1 MRVPA
6 GLLSGAAVTGLLAAG
21 LTAAAPAAS
30 AVTTAK
36 TVTAVKTGTAVK
48 TATAVKAAAAP
59 AGVRAPWAELA
70 NAATGADLWSRSS
83 VSERPMGSVTKVM
96 TAYVVI
102 EAGGLNRVITVPEGI
117 VAYDKKYDAS
127 TAGLVPG
134 EKLTA
139 LQLLYAMMLPSGC
152 DAAYTLATA
161 YGPGF
166 TAFVAKMNA
175 TARKLGLSKTH
186 FSDPSGLPNP
196 GQYTNYS
203 TVRDLIS
210 LGRDA
215 MKLAVF
221 RQVVATRS
229 YHRGGRRR
237 APGAHLEEPEPA
249 ADQLLRGDRHQ
260 DRVHRRGRGVPA
272 VRGAARQ
279 HDADRRGAAL
289 RGVRVGVRPGRTGPR
304 RDRDAEL
311 GLQPLAAAP
320 PRPIP
325 RRPAR
330 RFPRRSVPRRSRGS
344 SRRAARCPCDR
355 LSAVPLAVSSPCDRM

>member
-21 LTAAAPAAS
+21 LTAAPVAS
-30 AVTTAK
+30 AATA
-36 TVTAVKTGTAVK
+36 K
-48 TATAVKAAAAP
+48 TATAAKSAAPAKTATTAKAAAAAP
-59 AGVRAPWAELA
+59 AGVRAPWAEVA

-102 EAGGLNRVITVPEGI
+102 EAGNLNRVITVPEGI
-117 VAYDKKYDAS
+117 VAYDRKFDAS

-166 TAFVAKMNA
+166 SAFVAKMNA
-175 TARKLGLSKTH
+175 TAKKLGLSKTH

-221 RQVVATRS
+221 RQVVAARS
-229 YHRGGRRR
+229 YHVAAGAGHR
-237 APGAHLEEPEPA
+237 AHTWKNLN
-249 ADQLLRGDRHQ
+249 QLLTSYSGAIGIKTGFTA
-260 DRVHRRGRGVPA
+260 VAGECLLFEARRGSTTLIGA
-272 VRGAARQ
+272 VLHSAATESISDQ
-279 HDADRRGAAL
+279 AAP
-289 RGVRVGVRPGRTGPR
+289 V
-304 RDRDAEL
+304 RDATAML
-311 GLQPLAAAP
+311 NWG
-320 PRPIP
+320 
-325 RRPAR
+325 
-330 RFPRRSVPRRSRGS
+330 FSR
-344 SRRAARCPCDR
+344 
-355 LSAVPLAVSSPCDRM
+355 

>member
-21 LTAAAPAAS
+21 LTAAAPAAN
-30 AVTTAK
+30 AAATAK
-36 TVTAVKTGTAVK
+36 T
-48 TATAVKAAAAP
+48 ATAP
-59 AGVRAPWAELA
+59 AGVRAPWAEVA

-83 VSERPMGSVTKVM
+83 VTERPMGSVTKVM

-102 EAGGLNRVITVPEGI
+102 EAGDLNRVITVPEGI

-166 TAFVAKMNA
+166 SAFVAKMNA
-175 TARKLGLSKTH
+175 TAKKLGLSKTH

-221 RQVVATRS
+221 RQVVATRN
-229 YHRGGRRR
+229 YHVAAGAGHR
-237 APGAHLEEPEPA
+237 AHTWKNLN
-249 ADQLLRGDRHQ
+249 QLLTSYSGAIGIKTGFTAAAGECLLFEA
-260 DRVHRRGRGVPA
+260 RRGSTTLIGA
-272 VRGAARQ
+272 VLHSAATESASDQ
-279 HDADRRGAAL
+279 AAP
-289 RGVRVGVRPGRTGPR
+289 V
-304 RDRDAEL
+304 RDATAML
-311 GLQPLAAAP
+311 NWA
-320 PRPIP
+320 
-325 RRPAR
+325 
-330 RFPRRSVPRRSRGS
+330 FSR
-344 SRRAARCPCDR
+344 
-355 LSAVPLAVSSPCDRM
+355 

>member
-6 GLLSGAAVTGLLAAG
+6 GLLSGAAVTGLLAVG
-21 LTAAAPAAS
+21 LAAAAPAAS
-30 AVTTAK
+30 AAATAK
-36 TVTAVKTGTAVK
+36 TVTAAKTVAIAK
-48 TATAVKAAAAP
+48 AAAAAP

-83 VSERPMGSVTKVM
+83 VTERPMGSVTKVM

-102 EAGGLNRVITVPEGI
+102 EAGDLNRVITVPEGI
-117 VAYDKKYDAS
+117 VAYDRKFDAS

-166 TAFVAKMNA
+166 SAFVAKMNA
-175 TARKLGLSKTH
+175 TAKKLGLSKTH

-229 YHRGGRRR
+229 YHVAAGAGHR
-237 APGAHLEEPEPA
+237 AHTWKNLN
-249 ADQLLRGDRHQ
+249 QLLTSYSGAIGIKTGFTAAAGECLLFEA
-260 DRVHRRGRGVPA
+260 RRGSTTLIGA
-272 VRGAARQ
+272 VLHSAATESASDQ
-279 HDADRRGAAL
+279 AAP
-289 RGVRVGVRPGRTGPR
+289 V
-304 RDRDAEL
+304 RDATAML
-311 GLQPLAAAP
+311 NWA
-320 PRPIP
+320 
-325 RRPAR
+325 
-330 RFPRRSVPRRSRGS
+330 FSR
-344 SRRAARCPCDR
+344 
-355 LSAVPLAVSSPCDRM
+355 

>member
-6 GLLSGAAVTGLLAAG
+6 GLLSGTAVAGLLAAG

-30 AVTTAK
+30 AATT
-36 TVTAVKTGTAVK
+36 TTK
-48 TATAVKAAAAP
+48 TATNAGTAATAAP
-59 AGVRAPWAELA
+59 AGVQAPWAEVA

-102 EAGGLNRVITVPEGI
+102 EAGDLNRMITVPKGI
-117 VAYDKKYDAS
+117 TAYDKKYDAS

-166 TAFVAKMNA
+166 SAFIAKMNA
-175 TARKLGLSKTH
+175 TAKKLGLSKTH
-186 FSDPSGLPNP
+186 FSDPAGLPDP

-229 YHRGGRRR
+229 YHVAAGAGHR
-237 APGAHLEEPEPA
+237 AHTWKNLN
-249 ADQLLRGDRHQ
+249 QLLASYSGAIGIKTGFTAAAGECLLFEA
-260 DRVHRRGRGVPA
+260 RRGSTTLIGA
-272 VRGAARQ
+272 VLHSSASESAAGQ
-279 HDADRRGAAL
+279 AAPVHDATVMLNWG
-289 RGVRVGVRPGRTGPR
+289 
-304 RDRDAEL
+304 
-311 GLQPLAAAP
+311 
-320 PRPIP
+320 
-325 RRPAR
+325 
-330 RFPRRSVPRRSRGS
+330 FSR
-344 SRRAARCPCDR
+344 
-355 LSAVPLAVSSPCDRM
+355 

>member
-6 GLLSGAAVTGLLAAG
+6 GLLSGTAVAGLLAAG

-30 AVTTAK
+30 AATT
-36 TVTAVKTGTAVK
+36 TTK
-48 TATAVKAAAAP
+48 TATNTGAIATAAP
-59 AGVRAPWAELA
+59 AGVQAPWAEVA

-102 EAGGLNRVITVPEGI
+102 EAGDLNRVITVPKGI
-117 VAYDKKYDAS
+117 IAYDKKYDAS

-152 DAAYTLATA
+152 DAAYTLATS

-166 TAFVAKMNA
+166 SAFVATMNA
-175 TARKLGLSKTH
+175 TAKKLGLSKTH
-186 FSDPSGLPNP
+186 FSDPAGLPDP

-229 YHRGGRRR
+229 YHVAAGAGHR
-237 APGAHLEEPEPA
+237 AHTWKNLN
-249 ADQLLRGDRHQ
+249 QLLTSYSGAIGIKTGFTAAAGECLLFEA
-260 DRVHRRGRGVPA
+260 RRGSTTLIGA
-272 VRGAARQ
+272 VLHSSASESAAGQ
-279 HDADRRGAAL
+279 AAPVHDATAMLNWG
-289 RGVRVGVRPGRTGPR
+289 
-304 RDRDAEL
+304 
-311 GLQPLAAAP
+311 
-320 PRPIP
+320 
-325 RRPAR
+325 
-330 RFPRRSVPRRSRGS
+330 FSR
-344 SRRAARCPCDR
+344 
-355 LSAVPLAVSSPCDRM
+355 

>member
-21 LTAAAPAAS
+21 LTAAAPVAS
-30 AVTTAK
+30 AAPAK
-36 TVTAVKTGTAVK
+36 TASAAKA
-48 TATAVKAAAAP
+48 AAAAP
-59 AGVRAPWAELA
+59 AGVRAPWAEVA

-96 TAYVVI
+96 TAYVVV

-117 VAYDKKYDAS
+117 VAYDRKFDAS

-166 TAFVAKMNA
+166 SAFVAKMNA
-175 TARKLGLSKTH
+175 TAKKLGLSKTH

-221 RQVVATRS
+221 RQVVAARS
-229 YHRGGRRR
+229 YHVAAGAGHR
-237 APGAHLEEPEPA
+237 AHTWKNLN
-249 ADQLLRGDRHQ
+249 QLLTSYSGAIGIKTGFTA
-260 DRVHRRGRGVPA
+260 VAGECLLFEARRGSTTLIGA
-272 VRGAARQ
+272 VLHSAATESISDQ
-279 HDADRRGAAL
+279 AAP
-289 RGVRVGVRPGRTGPR
+289 V
-304 RDRDAEL
+304 RDATAML
-311 GLQPLAAAP
+311 NWG
-320 PRPIP
+320 
-325 RRPAR
+325 
-330 RFPRRSVPRRSRGS
+330 FSR
-344 SRRAARCPCDR
+344 
-355 LSAVPLAVSSPCDRM
+355 